1 MPGFFDASPGPGTAK
16 PILGKARRTIPLKSL
31 CLLSNYPKTMNLLR
45 IVLLAIALIAGSTSV
60 RAQNEN
66 SAPEES
72 TQETTM
78 SLERIKEIKKEV
90 QITKSPYY
98 YPELLKR
105 FRQGDSTINVTECYH
120 IYYGFSNESEYIPYG
135 AMEELEELQQ
145 LVYNSKIPLE
155 PERVHALAKTLETN
169 YPVGLRFLLVM
180 AVAESRQQIFD
191 GPYKIRFNQI
201 LDAILTSGRGTSMEE
216 RMYVITTSDEYVV
229 LTVLELD
236 FVGQSLINQTDKM
249 SVNPD
254 NEYGIEALYFDV
266 SIPFSHLSSMMKD
279 KVQVPNS
286 DKKARKNKK

>member
-1 MPGFFDASPGPGTAK
+1 
-16 PILGKARRTIPLKSL
+16 
-31 CLLSNYPKTMNLLR
+31 
-45 IVLLAIALIAGSTSV
+45 
-60 RAQNEN
+60 
-66 SAPEES
+66 
-72 TQETTM
+72 
-78 SLERIKEIKKEV
+78 
-90 QITKSPYY
+90 
-98 YPELLKR
+98 
-105 FRQGDSTINVTECYH
+105 
-120 IYYGFSNESEYIPYG
+120 
-135 AMEELEELQQ
+135 
-145 LVYNSKIPLE
+145 
-155 PERVHALAKTLETN
+155 
-169 YPVGLRFLLVM
+169 M

-229 LTVLELD
+229 LNVLELD

-286 DKKARKNKK
+286 DKKARKSKK

>member
-1 MPGFFDASPGPGTAK
+1 
-16 PILGKARRTIPLKSL
+16 
-31 CLLSNYPKTMNLLR
+31 MNLLR
-45 IVLLAIALIAGSTSV
+45 IVLLAIALIAGSNGV

-66 SAPEES
+66 SAQEES
-72 TQETTM
+72 AQENTM

-90 QITKSPYY
+90 QLKKSPYY

-105 FRQGDSTINVTECYH
+105 FRQGDTTFNVTECYH
-120 IYYGFSNESEYIPYG
+120 IYYGFSNEPEYAPYG
-135 AMEELEELQQ
+135 AMEELEQLQQ
-145 LVYNSKIPLE
+145 LVYDRKIPLK
-155 PERVHALAKTLETN
+155 PERLHALAKTLEAN
-169 YPVGLRFLLVM
+169 YPVGLRFLLAM
-180 AVAESRQQIFD
+180 AVAESRQQIVD

-229 LTVLELD
+229 LNILELD
-236 FVGQSLINQTDKM
+236 FVGQALINQTDKM

-254 NEYGIEALYFDV
+254 NVYGIDALYFDV

-286 DKKARKNKK
+286 DKKGRKSKK